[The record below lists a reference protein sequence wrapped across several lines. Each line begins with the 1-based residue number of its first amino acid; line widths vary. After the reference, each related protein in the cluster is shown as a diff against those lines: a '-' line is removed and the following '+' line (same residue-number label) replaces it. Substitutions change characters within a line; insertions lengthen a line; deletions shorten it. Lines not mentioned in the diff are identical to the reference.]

1 MKLAIWYDKKKPTI
15 NLVYATTHETDVE
28 LTKVILDIDD
38 SVENTLLEIYN
49 QLGVEYKEFVPDCGP
64 DGCEE

>member
-1 MKLAIWYDKKKPTI
+1 MKLAVFYDKKKPSI

-38 SVENTLLEIYN
+38 NVENTLLEIYK
-49 QLGVEYKEFVPDCGP
+49 QLGVEYEEFVPDCGP
-64 DGCEE
+64 DGCE